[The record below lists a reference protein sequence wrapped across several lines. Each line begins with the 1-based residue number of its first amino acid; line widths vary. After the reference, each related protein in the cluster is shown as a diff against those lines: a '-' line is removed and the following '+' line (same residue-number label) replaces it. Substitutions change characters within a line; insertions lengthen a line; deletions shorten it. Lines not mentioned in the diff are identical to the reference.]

1 MPDSTSDAIQAVSET
16 NPPWT
21 TVGKHA
27 FRFEPPDVLVFR
39 AHGEITIREVETF
52 VEFIIKLPKPEGG
65 FYYLSNL
72 THFTHQSTQAA
83 ARLRDL
89 PAKTINLVAVVGASF
104 GHRVLIE
111 MMMRT
116 ARLVGYDTLATE
128 LPQFLKTEDEARALF
143 AQRRKSP

>member
-16 NPPWT
+16 NPPWMT
-21 TVGKHA
+21 LGKHA
-27 FRFEPPDVLVFR
+27 VRFEPPDVLVFR
-39 AHGEITIREVETF
+39 AHGEITVGDVEAF
-52 VEFIIKLPKPEGG
+52 VEFIGKLSKPKGG

-72 THFTHQSTQAA
+72 THFTHQSPQAA

-89 PAKTINLVAVVGASF
+89 PEGTITTVAVVGASF

-116 ARLVGYDTLATE
+116 SRIVGYE
-128 LPQFLKTEDEARALF
+128 LTAEIPHFLKTEDEARAYF